1 VSTPATL
8 RDGLVREL
16 RSRGVIR
23 TDAVAAAFAAVPRE
37 HFIPEV
43 VAEQGLEAAYQDRA
57 FPTKHDR
64 RGMPVSSS
72 SQPAMMAEMLE
83 LLELAPGQRVL
94 EVGAGTGYNAAVVS
108 QIVGP
113 KGRVTTIDIDPE
125 IAQRAKAA
133 LRKNGSR
140 ADVWHGDGRAG
151 FAQGQ
156 PYDRII
162 VTASAEVVQPAWLE
176 QLEEGGRI
184 IVPLRLDPDADS
196 IQLIPVF
203 ERRGRELRS
212 LELTS
217 GGFMP
222 LHGGD
227 GGWSAHQASLN
238 AGRHQPGRH
247 SAFAS
252 ISGAPVGRL
261 SDAAAQRV
269 LAAMLAAPS
278 ASRQGWSPV
287 SRGHTPLIVTYLLI
301 TIPFA
306 RRVWVRHGKWH
317 GIGIVDL
324 GGGGLAVVS
333 IPSVWD
339 TNPDPAATRARW
351 RLESYGESDKPR
363 AELEELL
370 ARWRAL
376 DRHRPHGPEITARL
390 TGEAVRLRL
399 RWRPVPG

>member
-351 RLESYGESDKPR
+351 RLESYGEYDKPR